1 MKSLLITK
9 AFFIAAVSLARA
21 GTMTDLGAL
30 PGGNYATANSLSPD
44 GSVVIGISNIAIYED
59 RAFRWT
65 AAGGL
70 ESLGVLPGGS
80 RSNAFGIS
88 ADGSVV
94 VGYSESSSGE
104 RAFRWTAAGGM
115 IDLGTLVGV
124 SPSSNAFD
132 VSADGS
138 VVVGHSTSNNGTRAF
153 RWTSGTGMVDLGV
166 LPGGYYS
173 YGTKVSGDGS
183 IVVGYGNSIDGIRA
197 LRWTDG
203 TGMQSLGTLP
213 GDAES
218 NAFGISSDGSVI
230 VGYSGISTN
239 VKAFRWTSGGGMES
253 LGALPGGDSIA
264 YGVSANGSVIVGRS
278 TSTDGTRAFRWTAAS
293 GMKSLGVL
301 PGGAFSEALDVSA
314 DGNVIV
320 GFSDSNNGTRPFIY
334 SHRVML
340 DAQDWLGSV
349 AGVHSTL
356 SMGLELSRTFLE
368 GAHHRPLADLG
379 RGRSY
384 WVTGDIASSSRSRD
398 VLTRS
403 GEAGATFE
411 PWANVLIGVGG
422 GYVLQDQQLANG
434 GSARNSGQYLVGEVD
449 LIQDDG
455 GVFSLLLSAGDWD
468 NVTHRGYVTGGG
480 VDYSHGVTDLASAT
494 FRLRYDSPVLAR
506 AYATDLKAYVSYGHS
521 RITSDAYAETGGS
534 YAGSFGAM
542 KQTAQEGRVGFAA
555 VSAID
560 NETNIRL
567 SAEWIHRFDQAD
579 AAMTVTDITSTLS
592 FSMPSADPTRDQ
604 ARIGLD
610 VDHKLDDQ
618 TTLSVTVHA
627 AGVGESPDVSGA
639 ISLRRAF

>member
-1 MKSLLITK
+1 MKYNLTLLITK

-30 PGGNYATANSLSPD
+30 PGGNYTTANSLSPD
-44 GSVVIGISNIAIYED
+44 GSVVIGISSIAIYED

-65 AAGGL
+65 AAGGMQ
-70 ESLGVLPGGS
+70 SLGVLPGGS
-80 RSNAFGIS
+80 RSNALGIS
-88 ADGSVV
+88 TDGSVI

-115 IDLGTLVGV
+115 IDLGTLVGM
-124 SPSSNAFD
+124 SPSSNAFG

-213 GDAES
+213 G
-218 NAFGISSDGSVI
+218 
-230 VGYSGISTN
+230 
-239 VKAFRWTSGGGMES
+239 
-253 LGALPGGDSIA
+253 
-264 YGVSANGSVIVGRS
+264 GV
-278 TSTDGTRAFRWTAAS
+278 
-293 GMKSLGVL
+293 
-301 PGGAFSEALDVSA
+301 FSEALDVSA

-349 AGVHSTL
+349 TGVHSTL

-411 PWANVLIGVGG
+411 PRTNVLIGVGG

-468 NVTHRGYVTGGG
+468 NATHRGYVTGGG
-480 VDYSHGVTDLASAT
+480 VDYSHGSTDLASAT
-494 FRLRYDSPVLAR
+494 FRVRYDSPVLAR
-506 AYATDLKAYVSYGHS
+506 AYETDLKAYVSYGHS

-610 VDHKLDDQ
+610 VDHKLDDL

>member
-1 MKSLLITK
+1 MKTTLRTNAFLL
-9 AFFIAAVSLARA
+9 AAASFASA
-21 GTMTDLGAL
+21 GTMTDLGTL
-30 PGGNYATANSLSPD
+30 PGGNYSTAQGISPD
-44 GSVVIGISNIAIYED
+44 GSVVVGYSNIAIYEG
-59 RAFRWT
+59 RAYRWT
-65 AAGGL
+65 SAGGL

-80 RSNAFGIS
+80 RSNAFGVS

-173 YGTKVSGDGS
+173 YGTKVSADGS

-278 TSTDGTRAFRWTAAS
+278 TSNDGTRAFRWTAAS
-293 GMKSLGVL
+293 GMESLGTL
-301 PGGAFSEALDVSA
+301 PDGVFSEARGVSA

-320 GFSDSNNGTRPFIY
+320 GFSDSSNGTRAFIY

-384 WVTGDIASSSRSRD
+384 WVTGDVASSSRSRD

-411 PWANVLIGVGG
+411 PCNNVLIGVGG
-422 GYVLQDQQLANG
+422 GYVLQDQQLTND
-434 GSARNSGQYLVGEVD
+434 GSARNDGQYLVGEVD

-455 GVFSLLLSAGDWD
+455 GIFSLLLSAGDW
-468 NVTHRGYVTGGG
+468 NNSTNRGYVTGGG
-480 VDYSHGVTDLASAT
+480 VDYSRGTTDLASKS
-494 FRLRYDSPVLAR
+494 FRVRYDSAVLTSV
-506 AYATDLKAYVSYGHS
+506 YATDFKAYVSYGHNQIRS
-521 RITSDAYAETGGS
+521 EAYAETGGS
-534 YAGSFGAM
+534 FAGSFSAM
-542 KQTAQEGRVGFAA
+542 EQTAKEGRLGLVA
-555 VSAID
+555 VHALD
-560 NETNIRL
+560 EKTNVRL
-567 SAEWIHRFDQAD
+567 SAEWIRRFDHDNALLI
-579 AAMTVTDITSTLS
+579 ATDITSTLTLTL
-592 FSMPSADPTRDQ
+592 PSADPVRDQ
-604 ARIGLD
+604 GRLGLD
-610 VDHKLDDQ
+610 VDHKLDDK
-618 TTLSVTVHA
+618 TTLSFTLHA
-627 AGVGESPDVSGA
+627 AGFGESPDVSGA

>member
-1 MKSLLITK
+1 MNSLLITK

-44 GSVVIGISNIAIYED
+44 GSVVIGISSIAIYEQ

-65 AAGGL
+65 AAGGMQ
-70 ESLGVLPGGS
+70 SLGVLPGGS

-88 ADGSVV
+88 ANGSVI
-94 VGYSESSSGE
+94 VGYSESSGGE
-104 RAFRWTAAGGM
+104 RAFRWTAADGM
-115 IDLGTLVGV
+115 QSLGTLVGM

-138 VVVGHSTSNNGTRAF
+138 VVVGHSTSNNGIRTF

-183 IVVGYGNSIDGIRA
+183 IVVGYGSSTDGIRA

-203 TGMQSLGTLP
+203 TGMQSLGALP

-230 VGYSGISTN
+230 VGYSGTSAN

-253 LGALPGGDSIA
+253 LGALPGG
-264 YGVSANGSVIVGRS
+264 V
-278 TSTDGTRAFRWTAAS
+278 
-293 GMKSLGVL
+293 
-301 PGGAFSEALDVSA
+301 FSEALDVSA

-320 GFSDSNNGTRPFIY
+320 GFSDSSNGTRPFIY

-411 PWANVLIGVGG
+411 PWADILVGFGG

-468 NVTHRGYVTGGG
+468 NATHRGYVTGGG
-480 VDYSHGVTDLASAT
+480 VDYSHGATDLASAT

-534 YAGSFGAM
+534 FAGSFGAV
-542 KQTAQEGRVGFAA
+542 KQTAQEGRIGFAA

-567 SAEWIHRFDQAD
+567 SAEWIRRFDQAD
-579 AAMTVTDITSTLS
+579 TAMMVTDITSTLS